1 MSYLYISRWYLF
13 ILNKCLLSAYYVKR
27 AVSGNGN
34 IVVYKT
40 EILAF
45 EKLILKGKSYIVK
58 NK

>member
-1 MSYLYISRWYLF
+1 M
-13 ILNKCLLSAYYVKR
+13 NKCLLSAYYVKR